1 MSPLLKNMDKKK
13 LMINQVVRNANQL
26 KEEIETSLKMRKNKM
41 FRINQ
46 TNNSNH

>member
-26 KEEIETSLKMRKNKM
+26 KEEIETSLKMPYR
-41 FRINQ
+41 
-46 TNNSNH
+46 